1 MLTKFRLIA
10 EFQSTK
16 KAGREDLERRVALL
30 SRHNETLRKH
40 NTSIKLEN
48 TIFSEFFTEA

>member
-30 SRHNETLRKH
+30 SRHNETLRKS